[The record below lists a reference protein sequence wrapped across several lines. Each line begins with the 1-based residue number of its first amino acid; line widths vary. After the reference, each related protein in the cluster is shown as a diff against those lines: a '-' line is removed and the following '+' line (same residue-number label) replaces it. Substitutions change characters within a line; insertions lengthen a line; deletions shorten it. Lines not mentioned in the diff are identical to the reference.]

1 MSNTHHTQSSPAKVA
16 IASMVGTAIEYF
28 DNYIYTMA
36 AVLVFNVQFFN
47 SDDPVSNQLMSL
59 SVLAL
64 AFFTRPMGS
73 ILFGHFGDKYG
84 RKQTL
89 IASLLLMG
97 LSTVAIGLLPNYAAI
112 GIWATILLCLC
123 RIGQG
128 LGLGGEWG
136 GAALVATEHA
146 PKHKRAFF
154 GIFPQMGAP
163 IGLLLANGAFYLVNL
178 IYGEQ
183 AFLDWAWRIPFV
195 ASIVMIFIG
204 LYIRIKISESPIFLK
219 AEQQGKNHHTPLKT
233 LFSKHF
239 KSFIIGVL
247 IATAGYVLFYILV
260 AFTPIFVKSPV
271 AISKAGYATGLGLPA
286 NLYTKYLL
294 ITSVIF
300 GIAIFFSGLYSDR
313 IGRRLLLLIATGAT
327 VIYGLSMP
335 FFLENGTPTSI
346 FIFLS
351 IGMILIGLSFGP
363 MAVILPE
370 LFPTEVRYTGA
381 SLAYTTAGI
390 LGASVFTIVAVKI
403 NENFGLFG
411 VGGYLAAAS
420 LLSFWALWQ
429 VHETKDLELAEI

>member
-1 MSNTHHTQSSPAKVA
+1 M
-16 IASMVGTAIEYF
+16 
-28 DNYIYTMA
+28 
-36 AVLVFNVQFFN
+36 
-47 SDDPVSNQLMSL
+47 
-59 SVLAL
+59 
-64 AFFTRPMGS
+64 
-73 ILFGHFGDKYG
+73 
-84 RKQTL
+84 
-89 IASLLLMG
+89 
-97 LSTVAIGLLPNYAAI
+97 
-112 GIWATILLCLC
+112 
-123 RIGQG
+123 
-128 LGLGGEWG
+128 
-136 GAALVATEHA
+136 
-146 PKHKRAFF
+146 
-154 GIFPQMGAP
+154 
-163 IGLLLANGAFYLVNL
+163 
-178 IYGEQ
+178 
-183 AFLDWAWRIPFV
+183 
-195 ASIVMIFIG
+195 
-204 LYIRIKISESPIFLK
+204 
-219 AEQQGKNHHTPLKT
+219 
-233 LFSKHF
+233 
-239 KSFIIGVL
+239 
-247 IATAGYVLFYILV
+247 
-260 AFTPIFVKSPV
+260 KSPV

>member
-1 MSNTHHTQSSPAKVA
+1 MSYKASSPFKVA
-16 IASMVGTAIEYF
+16 VASMVGTAIEYF

-73 ILFGHFGDKYG
+73 IIFGHFGDKYG

-112 GIWATILLCLC
+112 GIWATLLLCLC

-183 AFLDWAWRIPFV
+183 AFLEWAWRIPFI

-204 LYIRIKISESPIFLK
+204 LYIRIKISESPIFLE
-219 AEQQGKNHHTPLKT
+219 AERRGKNQHTPLKT
-233 LFSKHF
+233 LFSKHL
-239 KSFIIGVL
+239 KPFIIGAL

-271 AISKAGYATGLGLPA
+271 AVSKAGYATGLGLSA
-286 NLYTKYLL
+286 TLYTQYLL

-300 GIAIFFSGLYSDR
+300 GIAIFFSGIYSDS

-327 VIYGLSMP
+327 AIYGLTMP

-346 FIFLS
+346 FIFLA

-381 SLAYTTAGI
+381 SLAYTVAGI

-420 LLSFWALWQ
+420 LLSFGALWH
-429 VHETKDLELAEI
+429 VHETKDLALSAI

>member
-1 MSNTHHTQSSPAKVA
+1 MSKTHSNPTKVA
-16 IASMVGTAIEYF
+16 VASMVGTAIEYF

-112 GIWATILLCLC
+112 GIWATVLLCLC

-183 AFLDWAWRIPFV
+183 TFLDWAWRIPFV
-195 ASIVMIFIG
+195 ASIVMIAIG

-219 AEQQGKNHHTPLKT
+219 AEQQGKNRHTPLKT
-233 LFSKHF
+233 LFSQHLKPF
-239 KSFIIGVL
+239 MIGVL

-271 AISKAGYATGLGLPA
+271 AVSQAGHATGLGLPV
-286 NLYTKYLL
+286 NLYTQYLL

-300 GIAIFFSGLYSDR
+300 GIAIFFSGIYSDK
-313 IGRRLLLLIATGAT
+313 IGRRLLLLLATGAT
-327 VIYGLSMP
+327 VVYGLTMP
-335 FFLENGTPTSI
+335 FSSKTAHRLRSLFSSPLE
-346 FIFLS
+346 
-351 IGMILIGLSFGP
+351 
-363 MAVILPE
+363 
-370 LFPTEVRYTGA
+370 
-381 SLAYTTAGI
+381 
-390 LGASVFTIVAVKI
+390 
-403 NENFGLFG
+403 
-411 VGGYLAAAS
+411 
-420 LLSFWALWQ
+420 
-429 VHETKDLELAEI
+429 

>member
-1 MSNTHHTQSSPAKVA
+1 MSNLSPAKVA
-16 IASMVGTAIEYF
+16 TASMVGTAIEYF

-36 AVLVFNVQFFN
+36 TVLVFNLQFFN
-47 SDDPVSNQLMSL
+47 SQDPVSNQLMSL

-64 AFFTRPMGS
+64 AFFTRPMGA
-73 ILFGHFGDKYG
+73 ILFGHFGDRFG

-97 LSTVAIGLLPNYAAI
+97 FSTVAIGLLPTYASI
-112 GIWATILLCLC
+112 GIWATALLCLC

-146 PKHKRAFF
+146 PAHKRAWY
-154 GIFPQMGAP
+154 GIFPQLGAP
-163 IGLLLANGAFYLVNL
+163 IGLLLANGSFFAVSTLF
-178 IYGEQ
+178 GEQ
-183 AFLDWAWRIPFV
+183 AFLDWAWRIPFL
-195 ASIVMIFIG
+195 ASIVMIAIG
-204 LYIRIKISESPIFLK
+204 LYIRLKISESPVFLK
-219 AEQQGKNHHTPLKT
+219 AQEKGKNRHTPLKT
-233 LFSKHF
+233 LLTQHF
-239 KSFIIGVL
+239 KPFVLGVL

-260 AFTPIFVKSPV
+260 AFTPIFVKSP
-271 AISKAGYATGLGLPA
+271 AALSAQGHPTGLGLPA
-286 NLYTKYLL
+286 NLYTGYLL

-300 GIAIFFSGLYSDR
+300 GLAIALSGYGSDK
-313 IGRRLLLLIATGAT
+313 IGRRKLLLIATGLT
-327 VIYGLSMP
+327 VLYGLSMP
-335 FFLENGTPTSI
+335 LFLLNGTPLSI
-346 FIFLS
+346 FLFLT

-390 LGASVFTIVAVKI
+390 LGASVFTIIAVRI
-403 NENFGLFG
+403 NEHWGLLG
-411 VGGYLAAAS
+411 VGGYLSVAS

-429 VHETKDLELAEI
+429 VEETRGVNLEEI

>member
-1 MSNTHHTQSSPAKVA
+1 MSKQSTTPLKVA
-16 IASMVGTAIEYF
+16 IASMIGTAIEYF

-36 AVLVFNVQFFN
+36 AVLVFNVQFFH
-47 SDDPVSNQLMSL
+47 SEDPVSNQLMSL

-73 ILFGHFGDKYG
+73 IIFGHFGDKYG

-97 LSTVAIGLLPNYAAI
+97 LSTVAIGLLPNYATI
-112 GIWATILLCLC
+112 GIWATFLLCLC

-136 GAALVATEHA
+136 GAALVAMEHA

-154 GIFPQMGAP
+154 GVFPQMGAP
-163 IGLLLANGAFYLVNL
+163 IGLLLANGAFYLVNI

-183 AFLDWAWRIPFV
+183 AFLDWAWRIPFI
-195 ASIVMIFIG
+195 ASLVMIIIG
-204 LYIRIKISESPIFLK
+204 LYIRLKVSESPVFLK
-219 AEQQGKNHHTPLKT
+219 AEQQGKNRHTPLKV
-233 LFSKHF
+233 LFSQHIR
-239 KSFIIGVL
+239 SFIIGVF

-260 AFTPIFVKSPV
+260 AFTPIFVKSPIAV
-271 AISKAGYATGLGLPA
+271 SEAGHATGLGLPA
-286 NLYTKYLL
+286 NIYTQYLL

-300 GIAIFFSGLYSDR
+300 GIAIFCSGLYSDR
-313 IGRRLLLLIATGAT
+313 IGRRRLLLIATGVT
-327 VIYGLSMP
+327 VIYGLTMP
-335 FFLENGTPTSI
+335 LFLENGTPTSI
-346 FIFLS
+346 FVFLT

-381 SLAYTTAGI
+381 SLAYTVAGI
-390 LGASVFTIVAVKI
+390 LGASVFTIIAVKI
-403 NENFGLFG
+403 NENFGLIG
-411 VGGYLAAAS
+411 VGGYLSSAS

-429 VHETKDLELAEI
+429 VHETRDLDLTNI

>member
-1 MSNTHHTQSSPAKVA
+1 MSKSSPLKVA
-16 IASMVGTAIEYF
+16 VASMVGTAVEYF

-64 AFFTRPMGS
+64 AFFTRPIGS
-73 ILFGHFGDKYG
+73 IIFGHFGDKYG

-112 GIWATILLCLC
+112 GIWATLLLCLC

-163 IGLLLANGAFYLVNL
+163 IGLLLANGAFYVVNL

-183 AFLDWAWRIPFV
+183 AFLDWAWRIPFI
-195 ASIVMIFIG
+195 ASLVMIFIG
-204 LYIRIKISESPIFLK
+204 LYIRLKISESPIFLK
-219 AEQQGKNHHTPLKT
+219 AEQQGKNRHTPLKE
-233 LFSKHF
+233 LFSRHLKPF
-239 KSFIIGVL
+239 TIGVL

-260 AFTPIFVKSPV
+260 AFTPIFVKNPV
-271 AISKAGYATGLGLPA
+271 AVSQAGYATGLGLPA
-286 NLYTKYLL
+286 NLYTQYLL

-300 GIAIFFSGLYSDR
+300 GIAIFFSGLYSDK

-327 VIYGLSMP
+327 VIYGLTMP
-335 FFLENGTPTSI
+335 FFLKNGTPTSI
-346 FIFLS
+346 FIFLA
-351 IGMILIGLSFGP
+351 IGMVLIGLSYGP

-381 SLAYTTAGI
+381 SLAYTVAGI
-390 LGASVFTIVAVKI
+390 LGASVFTIIAVKI

-411 VGGYLAAAS
+411 VGWYLSIAS

-429 VHETKDLELAEI
+429 VHETKDLELTEI

>member
-1 MSNTHHTQSSPAKVA
+1 MSNTHQSQSNPAKVA
-16 IASMVGTAIEYF
+16 IASMVGTTIEYF

-47 SDDPVSNQLMSL
+47 SDDPVSNQLMSI

-112 GIWATILLCLC
+112 GIWATVLLCLC

-219 AEQQGKNHHTPLKT
+219 AEQQGKNHHTPLRT

-239 KSFIIGVL
+239 KPFIIGVL

-260 AFTPIFVKSPV
+260 AFTPIFVKSSV

-403 NENFGLFG
+403 NEHFGLFG

>member
-1 MSNTHHTQSSPAKVA
+1 MSNIYSSPTKVA
-16 IASMVGTAIEYF
+16 VASMVGTAIEYF

-112 GIWATILLCLC
+112 GIWATVLLCLC

-195 ASIVMIFIG
+195 GSIVMIAIG

-219 AEQQGKNHHTPLKT
+219 AEQQGKNRHTPLKA
-233 LFSKHF
+233 LFSQHLKP
-239 KSFIIGVL
+239 FIIGVL

-271 AISKAGYATGLGLPA
+271 AVSQAGYVTGLGLPQ
-286 NLYTKYLL
+286 NLYTQYLL

-300 GIAIFFSGLYSDR
+300 GIAIFFSGIYADK

-327 VIYGLSMP
+327 AIYGLTLP

-346 FIFLS
+346 FIFLT

-363 MAVILPE
+363 MAAILPE

-381 SLAYTTAGI
+381 SLAYTAAGI
-390 LGASVFTIVAVKI
+390 LGASVFTIIAVKI

-411 VGGYLAAAS
+411 VGGYLSVAS

>member
-1 MSNTHHTQSSPAKVA
+1 MSRSSPLKVA
-16 IASMVGTAIEYF
+16 VASMVGTAIEYF

-47 SDDPVSNQLMSL
+47 SNDPVSNQLMSL

-73 ILFGHFGDKYG
+73 IIFGHFGDKYG

-146 PKHKRAFF
+146 PTHKRAFF

-183 AFLDWAWRIPFV
+183 AFLDWAWRIPFI
-195 ASIVMIFIG
+195 ASLVMIFIG
-204 LYIRIKISESPIFLK
+204 LYIRLKISESPIFLK
-219 AEQQGKNHHTPLKT
+219 AEQQGKNRYTPLKV
-233 LFSKHF
+233 LFSRHLKPF
-239 KSFIIGVL
+239 TIGVL

-271 AISKAGYATGLGLPA
+271 AVSKAGYVTGLGLPA
-286 NLYTKYLL
+286 NLYTQYLL

-300 GIAIFFSGLYSDR
+300 GIAIFFSGLYSDK

-327 VIYGLSMP
+327 VIYGLTMP

-346 FIFLS
+346 FIFLA
-351 IGMILIGLSFGP
+351 IGMILIGLSYGP

-381 SLAYTTAGI
+381 SLAYTVAGI
-390 LGASVFTIVAVKI
+390 LGASVFTIIAVKI

-411 VGGYLAAAS
+411 VGGYLSVAS

-429 VHETKDLELAEI
+429 VHETKDLELTEI